1 MNLKQKYFDRKGYKR
16 ERTLN
21 TMKANKYLKEGDIV
35 SVADTGYLYNIVSRT
50 TDIPLQ
56 NNLFAEL
63 KETSFIRWI
72 KQHISKLA
80 TQSEAGHISAEDK
93 RKLDNL
99 NNYSHPIG
107 EGFQHIPPGGN
118 VGMALMYSAPGTAKW
133 VNLNDYYYTEDEVN
147 NLLKQYSKTN
157 HNHDSSYYK
166 KVEIDEKL
174 KGKLG
179 VHETAKNSEKLSN
192 AVASRNKDPNSIAQ
206 RDSAGDLLARL
217 FRCDYPNEE
226 RIEGGIAFRVNE
238 NDNYIRFC
246 HDKRAIKAW
255 LEIGIKKVEE
265 KIPFTITTNSPSRT
279 ILTLHKNINDYEY
292 LKLTSSRINPNPIFN
307 KEASALVK
315 LKSAGTYEDFFEI
328 KIFDENKILINHN
341 LVFYGDDLTIIGFK
355 YRSV

>member
-21 TMKANKYLKEGDIV
+21 TMKANKYLKEGDVV

-133 VNLNDYYYTEDEVN
+133 VNLNDYYYTEAEVN
-147 NLLKQYSKTN
+147 NLLKQYSKIN

-166 KVEIDEKL
+166 KVETDEKL

-246 HDKRAIKAW
+246 
-255 LEIGIKKVEE
+255 
-265 KIPFTITTNSPSRT
+265 N
-279 ILTLHKNINDYEY
+279 
-292 LKLTSSRINPNPIFN
+292 N
-307 KEASALVK
+307 KEAIREFLGAANGVQIYGNRNSGYAIFPGGYIEQWLYV
-315 LKSAGTYEDFFEI
+315 TYRHNDRSVI
-328 KIFDENKILINHN
+328 KFPIPFPNDCLNI
-341 LVFYGDDLTIIGFK
+341 IIGRQEVLVAGGNDSEGIGALYNGRESFILRNDIRGSGFWMRACG
-355 YRSV
+355 Y